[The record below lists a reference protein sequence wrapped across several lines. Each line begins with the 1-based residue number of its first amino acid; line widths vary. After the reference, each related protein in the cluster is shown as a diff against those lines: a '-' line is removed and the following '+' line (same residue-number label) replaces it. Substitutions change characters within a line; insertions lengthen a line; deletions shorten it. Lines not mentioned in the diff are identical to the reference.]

1 LATPS
6 GSASSSASA
15 SPPEPAPS
23 ASPIARAPAAAGR
36 AVTDPAARQCS
47 YPARIGYAIGL
58 AFPIINLNS
67 SAGAQCD
74 VPASGAAAGVVVF
87 GWAVRAAAATLLVL
101 YTLGLTGVTRSPPG
115 TG

>member
-1 LATPS
+1 V
-6 GSASSSASA
+6 
-15 SPPEPAPS
+15 
-23 ASPIARAPAAAGR
+23 AAGR
-36 AVTDPAARQCS
+36 AGTDPAARQCS

-101 YTLGLTGVTRSPPG
+101 YILGLTGVTRSPPG
-115 TG
+115 AG